1 MTMAAGGGAFPTAGA
16 TRSTVGCCRVLFA
29 RLSQTGHWSGEQSSA
44 GHRTGFWGSLASSE
58 GGSHPQSQ
66 SKDEQSSP
74 GTVAAESTCGMKWQT
89 HKLLGRSMGIT
100 AIAISA
106 IRTKTY
112 FPALNP
118 EDSSPGGKGN
128 GSRRTEELTESLR
141 RSLSRRRAKP
151 YILPATHLRRLA
163 RRRADRWPVQS
174 GAGTHSMI
182 IEETNRREFLEAAG
196 AVAAVATTGTASAAS
211 QPAAKP
217 WYQTAWRRAVID
229 MHIPDWNPQFLSKF
243 DPDEYVARLK
253 ESRAQSIVCYAQSH
267 VGLFNYP
274 TKVGKQHAAFA
285 GRDIVAELM
294 ERCRA
299 QGIAVVLYASLIHDR
314 WAYDQHP
321 DWRMLRAD
329 GKPISEGGRHG
340 LVCPN
345 SPYREYVRRWVDEM
359 ARRFDAEG
367 FRFDM
372 TFWVGVCHC
381 PHCKARWD
389 KESKQPWPTTIDWTD
404 ERWTSFAHRREEWL
418 ADFAAICTN
427 GVRAVWP
434 NASVEHQAS
443 TLPLNWRFG
452 VGLPLVKHNDF
463 LQGDFYG
470 DALQGS
476 FVRKLL
482 GELTPKKPFG
492 FETSFSL
499 RLADH
504 TGRKSEALLEA
515 KASAAI
521 ADHAA
526 FVFIDAIDP
535 IGTVNPICHQRMG
548 KVFDRLKRYYEH
560 LGGARVADVAIYYSL
575 DSKFSMKTNGRP
587 ISQEDGSD
595 DHTEAA
601 MNVARRLIAGHIPFT
616 VITKKD
622 LGRLGEF
629 KAIMLP
635 NIHHMDDG
643 EAAAIREYVRNG
655 GAIFASGGTSLI
667 STSGKRRSDFA
678 LADVFGVFCINA
690 RWDERRRYLAPT
702 LFGRPPGSSMNGRR
716 NTQRSSKGLAS
727 MWRRSRAPLSWR
739 PAPFRGRRNRRA
751 SFRASTAIRPGSRR
765 RIPKSR
771 RMPSARGRRSTRRV

>member
-1 MTMAAGGGAFPTAGA
+1 
-16 TRSTVGCCRVLFA
+16 
-29 RLSQTGHWSGEQSSA
+29 
-44 GHRTGFWGSLASSE
+44 
-58 GGSHPQSQ
+58 
-66 SKDEQSSP
+66 
-74 GTVAAESTCGMKWQT
+74 
-89 HKLLGRSMGIT
+89 
-100 AIAISA
+100 
-106 IRTKTY
+106 
-112 FPALNP
+112 
-118 EDSSPGGKGN
+118 
-128 GSRRTEELTESLR
+128 
-141 RSLSRRRAKP
+141 
-151 YILPATHLRRLA
+151 
-163 RRRADRWPVQS
+163 
-174 GAGTHSMI
+174 MI
-182 IEETNRREFLEAAG
+182 IDEPNRREFLEAAS
-196 AVAAVATTGTASAAS
+196 AVAAIATTGAASIAS
-211 QPAAKP
+211 QPAAMP

-229 MHIPDWNPQFLSKF
+229 MHIPDWDPQFLSKF
-243 DPDEYVARLK
+243 NPDEYVARLK

-294 ERCRA
+294 ERCRKEA
-299 QGIAVVLYASLIHDR
+299 IAVVLYTSLIHDR

-345 SPYREYVRRWVDEM
+345 SPYRDYVRRWVDEM

-381 PHCKARWD
+381 PHCKERWG
-389 KESKQPWPTTIDWTD
+389 KESTQPWPTTIDWTD
-404 ERWTSFAHRREEWL
+404 ERWMSFAHRRETWL
-418 ADFAAICTN
+418 SDFAAICTS
-427 GVRAVWP
+427 GVRAVRP

-504 TGRKSEALLEA
+504 TGRKSEELLEA

-535 IGTVNPICHQRMG
+535 IGTVNPICHKRMG

-560 LGGARVADVAIYYSL
+560 LGGTRVADVAIYYSL
-575 DSKFSMKTNGRP
+575 DSKFSMKNNGRP
-587 ISQEDGSD
+587 IAQEEGTD

-616 VITKKD
+616 VITKND

-655 GAIFASGGTSLI
+655 GAIYASGGTSLI

-678 LADVFGVFCINA
+678 LADVFGVSCKNA
-690 RWDERRRYLAPT
+690 RWDERRRYLASAGYGFEDWSEKYPAFIEG
-702 LFGRPPGSSMNGRR
+702 FGFDVAVNKLTRPPAFVLATRTLPWPAKSPREFSSIHSDPPWIATTEPEA
-716 NTQRSSKGLAS
+716 TQHRFGKG
-727 MWRRSRAPLSWR
+727 
-739 PAPFRGRRNRRA
+739 
-751 SFRASTAIRPGSRR
+751 TAIYGASLIENVEPLADSFIKIVNRLVPRPSFFVEAPACVEASLFRQPDRR
-765 RIPKSR
+765 RHVLSLVNFQEKPPNIPVHDLRVVVNIPEKV
-771 RMPSARGRRSTRRV
+771 RRVTEVGTNFLMPHVDQVPVGIQFRVNRLDTLAMYAIEWA